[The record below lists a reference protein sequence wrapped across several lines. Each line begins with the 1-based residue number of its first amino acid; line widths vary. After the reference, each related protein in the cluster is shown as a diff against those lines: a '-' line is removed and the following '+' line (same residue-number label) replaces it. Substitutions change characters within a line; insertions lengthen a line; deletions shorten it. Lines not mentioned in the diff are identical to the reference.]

1 MTVSDAPPPMRD
13 LHPDRLAQRKQHLLS
28 EIAEAPPSL
37 PRVSPRA
44 LLAAATLSLVAVGVL
59 ALARGGADTAS
70 AADVRAKIAE
80 GLRFEETVRG
90 EFSVRTREPGARPRG
105 VPGCVNCSPQV
116 PLPARFVVGADG
128 SYASIT
134 LPLDAAR
141 RQDVA
146 YDAST
151 GVETSVGSFMD
162 RPGALF
168 YLRAFNLDPAA
179 PPRYGPEAALAVWVN
194 GALANRDPRVREA
207 TFEGRAAWELSVRFS
222 PGEAGY
228 DAYGAR
234 IDVVVDRRTGLV
246 LQVTQYVYDT
256 ERWTSIQT
264 VRDLKIGGRTSPAD
278 FTVPRPAGS
287 HEVTHDYGFR
297 RVTVSE
303 AATIAGYRPLLPTDT
318 AGRALSDF
326 AVAKTSNPAFYH
338 DAVSARYGTGLD
350 SVTLSSRRGTV
361 EELPLLVNG
370 GQNARTIHVQRGP
383 LVGDPAFI
391 TTSPIE
397 RTLLVAY
404 HHGLLVQVSAPSAA
418 DAIAVANS
426 LRPAVR

>member
-1 MTVSDAPPPMRD
+1 MRE
-13 LHPDRLAQRKQHLLS
+13 LHPDRIAQRKQHLLS
-28 EIAEAPPSL
+28 EIAEGPGSSL
-37 PRVSPRA
+37 WPRA
-44 LLAAATLSLVAVGVL
+44 LLAAAALAVAAAGVFVV
-59 ALARGGADTAS
+59 ARGGTDTAS
-70 AADVRAKIAE
+70 AAEVRAKIAE
-80 GLRFEETVRG
+80 GLRFEQTVRG
-90 EFSVRTREPGARPRG
+90 ELSVRTREPGARPRG

-141 RQDVA
+141 RRDVA

-151 GVETSVGSFMD
+151 GVETSVASFTD

-168 YLRAFNLDPAA
+168 YLRAFNLDPAV
-179 PPRYGPEAALAVWVN
+179 PPTYGPEAALAVWVN
-194 GALANRDPRVREA
+194 EALANRDPRVREA

-234 IDVVVDRRTGLV
+234 IDVVVDQRTGLV
-246 LQVTQYVYDT
+246 LQVTQYWYDT

-264 VRDLKIGGRTSPAD
+264 VRDLKIGGPTSPAD

-326 AVAKTSNPAFYH
+326 AVAKTSNPPFYH

-350 SVTLSSRRGTV
+350 SVTVSSRRARLG
-361 EELPLLVNG
+361 ELPDLLN
-370 GQNARTIHVQRGP
+370 GQNARTIHVQHGP
-383 LVGDPAFI
+383 LVGDAAFI

-397 RTLLVAY
+397 RTSLVAY
-404 HHGLLVQVSAPSAA
+404 HDGLLVQVSAPSAVV
-418 DAIAVANS
+418 AIAAANS